1 MPNVSD
7 STTFDCKNAKKI
19 YYPSPFDCQTYYQC
33 VDSNGPPTK
42 FSCSNGLHFNPIIQA
57 CDDIESVA
65 NVKPEC
71 ASNSSIALTK
81 STMISENDKV
91 NSLNCLILQLTNFI
105 SVPNILVSS

>member
-7 STTFDCKNAKKI
+7 ITTFDCKNAKKI

-42 FSCSNGLHFNPIIQA
+42 FSCSNGLHFNPIMQA
-57 CDDIESVA
+57 CDDFETVA

-71 ASNSSIALTK
+71 ASNSSMALTK
-81 STMISENDKV
+81 STMISQV
-91 NSLNCLILQLTNFI
+91 SL
-105 SVPNILVSS
+105 LVSRSFQVFIVFPFILLKTY